1 MKGTTMPN
9 TPILSRSTEA
19 AKVATLS
26 EQVVETTTA
35 GTRWVIA
42 SFELRE
48 DAEAFAAMKR
58 ELRSGAAYE
67 VRESPEWTQMR
78 ADVADFRTLRRGVEV
93 AAELAERD
101 L

>member
-1 MKGTTMPN
+1 MQRTGVAGAGGRVGAARED
-9 TPILSRSTEA
+9 LREA
-19 AKVATLS
+19 
-26 EQVVETTTA
+26 
-35 GTRWVIA
+35 A